1 MLFRSQDSI
10 KANEL
15 RSLLQTASQGGQEPL
30 ELLVLSACETAR
42 GDNRAILGLAGL
54 TVTTGARSALST
66 LWRADDRATTLLM
79 SRFYQQLTLG
89 STKADAL
96 RKAQLSLLEEE
107 GYFAPYYWGTY
118 VLIGNWL

>member
-1 MLFRSQDSI
+1 MQI
-10 KANEL
+10 
-15 RSLLQTASQGGQEPL
+15 ASNQGQNPL

-54 TVTTGARSALST
+54 AVRTGTRTAIST

-79 SRFYQQLTLG
+79 TEFYQQLTLG
-89 STKADAL
+89 NSKAEAL
-96 RKAQLSLLEEE
+96 RQAQLVLSQRE

-118 VLIGNWL
+118 TLIGNWL